1 MIDPSIRLRK
11 AIIDGNFFITTRLLD
26 RYPDFIDNINPENG
40 WSNLHYSS
48 YYDRLEIT
56 KILLNLIY
64 KRYLNNKNLK
74 IKEKFLKNLILNNHH
89 PTNTKI
95 NTNNSDFNDTNS
107 DITHNTDI
115 ENENAVFDDEDE
127 IIDDEDIDDAVDS
140 IDDNDDD
147 DYRDD
152 EYYNNANN
160 NESYTQIN
168 SEDEILLTFKQ
179 NTVIHLAASNNSYST
194 LELLLNYF
202 NVCIDQRG
210 ENGYTPSHI
219 SCLKGFPNC
228 LKVLLNNGAYPNIQD
243 NNGNLP
249 LHLAMSYG
257 YLECIILLIKFN
269 SKDDTKNNDGCKFN
283 HDPSFES

>member
-26 RYPDFIDNINPENG
+26 RYPDYIDNINPENG

-74 IKEKFLKNLILNNHH
+74 IKDKFLKNLILNNNNNNNH
-89 PTNTKI
+89 TI
-95 NTNNSDFNDTNS
+95 NNLNIDNNNEFNDTNS
-107 DITHNTDI
+107 DITTDI
-115 ENENAVFDDEDE
+115 ENENAVFDDD
-127 IIDDEDIDDAVDS
+127 DDEEDTNDEADSNDD
-140 IDDNDDD
+140 DDDDD

-152 EYYNNANN
+152 EYYNTENN

-179 NTVIHLAASNNSYST
+179 NTVIHLAALNNSYST

-228 LKVLLNNGAYPNIQD
+228 LKILLNNGAYPNIQD

-257 YLECIILLIKFN
+257 YLE
-269 SKDDTKNNDGCKFN
+269 SKIFKI
-283 HDPSFES
+283 